1 MILDIKTER
10 QIIIMYDKIYKL
22 AEVINIY
29 DKHEEEHCVFVPK
42 LKMYV
47 ICLVALFSLQ
57 FLLKIDRYLVNA
69 DDKASM

>member
-1 MILDIKTER
+1 
-10 QIIIMYDKIYKL
+10 MYDKIYKL

-47 ICLVALFSLQ
+47 ICLVALFLSNFTQ
-57 FLLKIDRYLVNA
+57 NR
-69 DDKASM
+69 